1 MQFCCWSIDHDLPNR
16 REYQTYTAT
25 VEKWVEI
32 LALAQ
37 KWEFKEVEKL
47 CIREL
52 EKLPIPPVEKIRIYE
67 ASHLDRSLLAESFE
81 EITLRPKPLALEE
94 AGKLRLEMAIRIA
107 VARERARGFNPISG
121 LFPTQVSD
129 SELRSV
135 IREVFGVKQTTG
147 VFGR

>member
-1 MQFCCWSIDHDLPNR
+1 MN
-16 REYQTYTAT
+16 YTTT

-37 KWEFKEVEKL
+37 KWDFKEVEQL

-52 EKLPIPPVEKIRIYE
+52 EKLPTISPVEKIRIYE

-81 EITLRPKPLALEE
+81 ELTLRPEPLTVDE
-94 AGKLRLEMAIRIA
+94 AGKLGLNMAIRIA
-107 VARERARGFNPISG
+107 MAQERARGFNPISG
-121 LFPTQVSD
+121 LFATQVSD

-135 IREVFGVKQTTG
+135 IQELFGVKRTTG
-147 VFGR
+147 VSGR

>member
-1 MQFCCWSIDHDLPNR
+1 MN
-16 REYQTYTAT
+16 YTTT

-37 KWEFKEVEKL
+37 KWDFKEVEQL

-52 EKLPIPPVEKIRIYE
+52 EKLPTISPVEKIRIYE

-81 EITLRPKPLALEE
+81 ELTLRPEPLTVDK
-94 AGKLRLEMAIRIA
+94 AGKLGLNMAIRIA
-107 VARERARGFNPISG
+107 MARERALGFNPISG
-121 LFPTQVSD
+121 LFATQVSD

-135 IREVFGVKQTTG
+135 IQELFGVKRTTG